1 MYIVCSL
8 CIYLHLYI
16 LHLSEDNSRINVIS
30 QAPETKLLR
39 EEALKTFNVDN
50 FMIRSLVTIAKR
62 HRELSPM
69 LVCILFLVQ
78 LMFSLA
84 LFFGNY
90 HHQDHSPGKW
100 LPSLLQVFLILL
112 SALIFPGVLTF
123 VFWHVI
129 DRVNHVGD
137 RGLAFMEEVVK
148 DDNKDIIDSFLQL
161 HARDDHNEGEKN
173 LSDRV
178 NVFRQNI
185 ERELQNM
192 CIASVFQAAIL
203 CAFSSLSHMSCEHN
217 NSLFFPHDQL
227 VCFLLRALVQAFFG
241 VMFSFFF
248 RDMNLQYYIE
258 AVIRQC
264 YALNGS
270 ESLIL
275 SAEGA
280 KQCLNE
286 RWYRL
291 DIFCKFATVMYFA
304 LSVIGCCTGIPLS
317 YGPTPESP
325 SYSYAWLTV
334 IAVLVVGHLS
344 SSAPYTMGM
353 TRFVLPIMQSLVL
366 LGVWSSGSH
375 LEWTESIN
383 LLYLSLP
390 VSYLTWYHISGIHHS
405 WMSCTSAPT
414 CCQIST
420 KSKCCSHIGLL
431 FLVLLTVGASLPP
444 EYRHT
449 GTLMQGGPTDAVQ
462 PEISLEQLQ
471 LLANK
476 ICKPRSKS
484 LSCPRTDPEKIIE
497 RHFSSDSPCA
507 FLTSE
512 DKNKVGALL
521 SKFESFCLS

>member
-1 MYIVCSL
+1 
-8 CIYLHLYI
+8 
-16 LHLSEDNSRINVIS
+16 
-30 QAPETKLLR
+30 
-39 EEALKTFNVDN
+39 
-50 FMIRSLVTIAKR
+50 
-62 HRELSPM
+62 M

-84 LFFGNY
+84 LVFGNY
-90 HHQDHSPGKW
+90 HHEDHNPGKW
-100 LPSLLQVFLILL
+100 LSSVLQVFLILL

-148 DDNKDIIDSFLQL
+148 DDNKNIINSFLQL
-161 HARDDHNEGEKN
+161 YARDDHNEGEKN
-173 LSDRV
+173 LLNRV

-185 ERELQNM
+185 EGELQNM
-192 CIASVFQAAIL
+192 CIASVLQAAIL

-217 NSLFFPHDQL
+217 NHLFFPHGQH

-258 AVIRQC
+258 AVHRQC
-264 YALNGS
+264 YTLNGS
-270 ESLIL
+270 ESLIS

-291 DIFCKFATVMYFA
+291 EIVCKFATVMYFV
-304 LSVIGCCTGIPLS
+304 LSVVGCCTGIPLS

-325 SYSYAWLTV
+325 SYSSYTWLTV

-353 TRFVLPIMQSLVL
+353 TRFVLPIMQFLVL
-366 LGVWSSGSH
+366 FVVWSSGSH
-375 LEWTESIN
+375 LEWAKSIN

-390 VSYLTWYHISGIHHS
+390 VSYLTWYHISSIHHS
-405 WMSCTSAPT
+405 WMSWTSAPS

-420 KSKCCSHIGLL
+420 ESKFWSHIGLL

-449 GTLMQGGPTDAVQ
+449 GTLMHGGPTDAVQ
-462 PEISLEQLQ
+462 SEISLEQLQ
-471 LLANK
+471 SLTNQV
-476 ICKPRSKS
+476 CKPWIKS
-484 LSCPRTDPEKIIE
+484 LPCPRSTDLEKIID
-497 RHFSSDSPCA
+497 RYFSSDSPCA
-507 FLTSE
+507 FLASE
-512 DKNKVGALL
+512 DKNKVSVLL
-521 SKFESFCLS
+521 NKAKSFYDQLKQG